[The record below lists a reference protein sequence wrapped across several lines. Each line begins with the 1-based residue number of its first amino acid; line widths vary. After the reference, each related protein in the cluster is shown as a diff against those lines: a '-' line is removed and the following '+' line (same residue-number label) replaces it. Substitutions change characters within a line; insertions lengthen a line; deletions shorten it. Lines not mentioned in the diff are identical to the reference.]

1 MLKRKRMV
9 LTFYW
14 IPKLHKDSYKT
25 FHAGSAKCSTKPLS
39 KLLTSILTTVKD
51 GFKKY
56 SDVIY
61 FNSGIIE
68 MWNLKN
74 S

>member
-1 MLKRKRMV
+1 MLKRKWMV

-51 GFKKY
+51 GFKNTLMSFTAIVGLIKC
-56 SDVIY
+56 
-61 FNSGIIE
+61 GT
-68 MWNLKN
+68 
-74 S
+74 